1 MDDGRC
7 ATCEALGRRSLSS
20 KLLQMATA
28 QAHMKTCSHASPA
41 EPSHNSDL
49 ASRAL
54 AAKRRKSIAGLKLNL
69 PPDPKGGT
77 PSSHGLRLLEDDVM
91 QTKLINTSYSSIM
104 NKQDLLREVVVKYI
118 DYFYPVASGT
128 SAVAIDNKIEQAM
141 DLVKSHLM
149 FAVREE
155 VEVLKERIAELME
168 RINQL
173 EVENSYLRAH
183 ASQDTL
189 AQLPVVGAKPPPQPQ
204 GPQPPVS

>member
-1 MDDGRC
+1 MC
-7 ATCEALGRRSLSS
+7 VS
-20 KLLQMATA
+20 KYNNSIFLLLQ
-28 QAHMKTCSHASPA
+28 
-41 EPSHNSDL
+41 
-49 ASRAL
+49 
-54 AAKRRKSIAGLKLNL
+54 
-69 PPDPKGGT
+69 
-77 PSSHGLRLLEDDVM
+77 
-91 QTKLINTSYSSIM
+91 
-104 NKQDLLREVVVKYI
+104 
-118 DYFYPVASGT
+118 
-128 SAVAIDNKIEQAM
+128 

-189 AQLPVVGAKPPPQPQ
+189 AQLPAAGAKPPPQPQ

>member
-1 MDDGRC
+1 MSA
-7 ATCEALGRRSLSS
+7 ATPEVRGPPAD
-20 KLLQMATA
+20 A
-28 QAHMKTCSHASPA
+28 ASPA
-41 EPSHNSDL
+41 VALPRIKPDL
-49 ASRAL
+49 
-54 AAKRRKSIAGLKLNL
+54 GLNDATLFAVYCFIKNFI
-69 PPDPKGGT
+69 G
-77 PSSHGLRLLEDDVM
+77 
-91 QTKLINTSYSSIM
+91 
-104 NKQDLLREVVVKYI
+104 
-118 DYFYPVASGT
+118 ASGT

-173 EVENSYLRAH
+173 EVENTFLRAH

-189 AQLPVVGAKPPPQPQ
+189 AQLPAAGTKPPPQPQ